1 MLGRQLN
8 GWWEDSP
15 GLIKSEEE
23 VECKRERAFCN
34 TIAILSIQYTV
45 NMTIFLIVVGLFLVA
60 VVGLMAWQIWLLNRR
75 QTQQAL
81 QAESNLEGMVQKAFG
96 MSANKIA
103 EQGKAIL
110 AGERETI
117 KVDLANKHQMMEKL
131 VTQIQQELKT
141 RQDEVRTLDRDRLKQ
156 FAELN
161 TALTDHRKLTDEL
174 RVSTQQLASVLS
186 NNQMRGEWGERIIED
201 LLTSNGLVEGVHY
214 LRQHFLHGSTTL
226 KPDITLLLPDKRVV
240 PVDAKFPYQEIQKMV
255 LTDNKATKAA
265 HLKQFESDI
274 RIKIS
279 KVALYI
285 DPGLETLDYAI
296 MFVPNEMI
304 FSFINQKM
312 PQVIDEALRKRVM
325 IVSPFTFLIVAR
337 TVMESYRNFMM
348 GDKLKEVVKY
358 VDEFAKEW
366 GMFKDEFSKFGRS
379 IDTLKIGYDKITAT
393 RTRQLDRKLERID
406 SYRSGN
412 LLPSKKV
419 SVELTEVEDETT

>member
-1 MLGRQLN
+1 
-8 GWWEDSP
+8 
-15 GLIKSEEE
+15 
-23 VECKRERAFCN
+23 
-34 TIAILSIQYTV
+34 
-45 NMTIFLIVVGLFLVA
+45 MTIFLVILGLVGIVVTGVA
-60 VVGLMAWQIWLLNRR
+60 AWQVWLLNQR
-75 QTQQAL
+75 QQRQA
-81 QAESNLEGMVQKAFG
+81 AEAEANLEALVQKAFG
-96 MSANKIA
+96 MSAVKIA

-131 VTQIQQELKT
+131 VSQLQQELKA

-156 FAELN
+156 FAELT

-174 RVSTQQLASVLS
+174 RISTQQLATVLS

-201 LLTSNGLVEGVHY
+201 LLVSNGLVEGTHY
-214 LRQHFLHGSTTL
+214 LRQQFLHGSSTL

-255 LTDNKATKAA
+255 LTDNKTAKAA

-274 RIKIS
+274 KTKVT
-279 KVALYI
+279 KVAQYI
-285 DPGLETLDYAI
+285 DPSFDTLDYAI

-312 PQVIDEALRKRVM
+312 PQIIDEALRKRVM

-366 GMFKDEFSKFGRS
+366 GKFKDEFAKFGRS
-379 IDTLKIGYDKITAT
+379 INTLKDGYEALTTT
-393 RTRQLDRKLERID
+393 RTRQLDKKIDRID
-406 SYRSGN
+406 SYRSGS
-412 LLPSKKV
+412 LLPETVKPLTSE
-419 SVELTEVEDETT
+419 SVDVEV